1 MVAMPKP
8 VGLLEKSGSQ
18 PEGLWYTAKTRLLG
32 PPLVNEEL
40 DEQRLS
46 KPLALGVLSPDGIS
60 SSAYGTEEILIAL
73 LPIAGL
79 AAFTLILPL
88 TLVILLVMT
97 LVVLSYREVVMV
109 YIGRAAPTSWRG
121 TTSARGS
128 RRSARWRC

>member
-1 MVAMPKP
+1 MVAMAKP
-8 VGLLEKSGSQ
+8 AGTLDGGGGQGSSQLARQRASQ
-18 PEGLWYTAKTRLLG
+18 PDPFWYTAKTKLLG
-32 PPLVNEEL
+32 PPLVNEQL
-40 DEQRLS
+40 GEQRLS

-73 LPIAGL
+73 VPLAGI

-109 YIGRAAPTSWRG
+109 YIKPG
-121 TTSARGS
+121 GS
-128 RRSARWRC
+128 